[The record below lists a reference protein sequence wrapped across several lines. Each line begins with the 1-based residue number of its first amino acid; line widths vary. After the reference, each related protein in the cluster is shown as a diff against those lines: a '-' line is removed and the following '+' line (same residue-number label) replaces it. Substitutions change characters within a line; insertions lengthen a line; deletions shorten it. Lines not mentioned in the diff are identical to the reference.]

1 MPGARMDRNAF
12 RVYTVAETAKPIP
25 ASGGMKF
32 IPDYRLENA
41 PAPKVIVIPAQSDP
55 SEAMLEW
62 IRKSSKTADLTMSV
76 CTGSYVLAKTGLLA
90 GKAAITHHGA
100 YIDFAMKFPDIHV
113 RRGVRFVEDGNLASS
128 GGLTC
133 GMDLALRVV
142 ERLSRPRGG
151 PANSLQYGIS
161 GRTLDAPG
169 VERGLCQGADLR
181 E

>member
-1 MPGARMDRNAF
+1 
-12 RVYTVAETAKPIP
+12 
-25 ASGGMKF
+25 
-32 IPDYRLENA
+32 
-41 PAPKVIVIPAQSDP
+41 
-55 SEAMLEW
+55 MLQW

-90 GKAAITHHGA
+90 GKAATTHHGA

-142 ERLSRPRGG
+142 ERYYGREVARQTAYNMEYQGEGWMHPESNAVYAEVRTSENNRPLCAVCSMDID
-151 PANSLQYGIS
+151 PAIAASIYKGKSYYFCSQDHKAQFDS
-161 GRTLDAPG
+161 AP
-169 VERGLCQGADLR
+169 ERLVAVIERQ
-181 E
+181 